1 MTPFQDGWSL
11 LMIILTLTML
21 EGINSIPLPDVQDWS
36 KFHID
41 IFNFDIKN
49 NSTYLREILECCRNL
64 AGVHYRNTPIIDSG
78 IEQSLYHA
86 DLPTLLRIFSKV
98 N

>member
-1 MTPFQDGWSL
+1 MAAPL
-11 LMIILTLTML
+11 LMSILTLTIL
-21 EGINSIPLPDVQDWS
+21 EDVKSLHLSDVQDWS

-49 NSTYLREILECCRNL
+49 NSTYLYEVLECCRSL
-64 AGVHYRNTPIIDSG
+64 AGLSYGNTLVIDSE
-78 IEQSLYHA
+78 IEQSLYHT
-86 DLPTLLRIFSKV
+86 TLLCIFSE